1 MIVYF
6 DKEGAKMN
14 TKPRFPLNEEE
25 EQRKQELIKNL
36 EEEIRN
42 LSYQIHNAKYI
53 KIKQKLLRRLKI
65 LVANLETIAPYT
77 LISTGTLVLFS
88 LLNITP
94 FIRDNVKTPE
104 YITKDIDNA
113 GIIRYER
120 SHSKHHST
128 NKIYYYSSWQK
139 CATTYK
145 RTVNI
150 YDIKHIPTSTI
161 EKIVSGQITATLS
174 ELLGDPTETL
184 IEEKN
189 IVPEEELSSP
199 PTIRAL
205 IYSQDENNYVIVKE
219 PVLVNNMTTILY
231 LILTIV
237 LSIVPAKIREINDY
251 PTLKEKIDIIND
263 NYVSTSII
271 SARTKLELLEENY
284 KRLTR
289 SKK

>member
-1 MIVYF
+1 
-6 DKEGAKMN
+6 MN
-14 TKPRFPLNEEE
+14 TKPKFSLNEEE

-36 EEEIRN
+36 EEEIRT

-53 KIKQKLLRRLKI
+53 EIKQKLLRRLKI

-94 FIRDNVKTPE
+94 FMRDNVKTPE
-104 YITKDIDNA
+104 YITKDIDNT

-120 SHSKHHST
+120 SHNKHHST

-139 CATTYK
+139 GATTYK

-205 IYSQDENNYVIVKE
+205 IYSKDENNYVIVKE

-263 NYVSTSII
+263 NYLSASIL
-271 SARTKLELLEENY
+271 SSRTKLELLEENY

>member
-1 MIVYF
+1 
-6 DKEGAKMN
+6 MN
-14 TKPRFPLNEEE
+14 TKPKFPLNEEE
-25 EQRKQELIKNL
+25 KQRKEELIRTL
-36 EEEIRN
+36 EEEIKT
-42 LSYQIHNAKYI
+42 LSYQIQNAKYI
-53 KIKQKLLRRLKI
+53 EIKQKLLRRLKI
-65 LVANLETIAPYT
+65 LVASLETIAPYT

-94 FIRDNVKTPE
+94 FLRDNVKTPE
-104 YITKDIDNA
+104 YITKDIDNT

-120 SHSKHHST
+120 SHNKHHNT

-139 CATTYK
+139 ETNTYQ
-145 RTVNI
+145 RTINI
-150 YDIKHIPTSTI
+150 YDVKNIPASKI
-161 EKIVSGQITATLS
+161 EKIISGQISATLAD
-174 ELLGDPTETL
+174 LLGNPDETI

-189 IVPEEELSSP
+189 IVSEEEYTSP

-205 IYSQDENNYVIVKE
+205 IYSQDESNYVIVKE

-263 NYVSTSII
+263 NYLSASPI
-271 SARTKLELLEENY
+271 SSRIKLELLEENY

-289 SKK
+289 RKK